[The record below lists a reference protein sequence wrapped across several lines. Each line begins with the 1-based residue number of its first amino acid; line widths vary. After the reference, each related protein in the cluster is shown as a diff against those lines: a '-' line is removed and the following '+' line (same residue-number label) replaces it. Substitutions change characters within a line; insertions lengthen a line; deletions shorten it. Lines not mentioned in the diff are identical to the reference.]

1 MSTPAF
7 YWGTGRRKTAVA
19 RVRLIPGEG
28 EMVVNGRTPEEHFGG
43 VLAESELFLPF
54 RVTGTEGRFNTMIK
68 VEGGG
73 ITGQAGAI
81 RHGIARALLQ
91 VDAESQSPAAAPGR
105 PPHPRPADEGAQEVR
120 SEARPKSPPVH
131 QALVAAAWRP
141 IAALP
146 APGARSRTSS
156 ALARVLA
163 CVLRSARHPAARRS
177 GLSRMRERHGRRV
190 RTPGG

>member
-28 EMVVNGRTPEEHFGG
+28 QMVVNGRTPEEHFGG
-43 VLAESELFLPF
+43 ILAEAELYLPF
-54 RVTGTEGRFNTMIK
+54 RVTGTEGRFNAMIK

-73 ITGQAGAI
+73 TTGQAGAI

-91 VDAESQSPAAAPGR
+91 VRPGGQPAAAAPGR

-120 SEARPKSPPVH
+120 PQARPQGPAVH
-131 QALVAAAWRP
+131 QALAAPAAAP
-141 IAALP
+141 
-146 APGARSRTSS
+146 
-156 ALARVLA
+156 
-163 CVLRSARHPAARRS
+163 
-177 GLSRMRERHGRRV
+177 HGTR
-190 RTPGG
+190 

>member
-91 VDAESQSPAAAPGR
+91 LDPDAHRVPLRQAGLLTRDPRMKERKKYGLKRARKAPQYTKR
-105 PPHPRPADEGAQEVR
+105 
-120 SEARPKSPPVH
+120 
-131 QALVAAAWRP
+131 
-141 IAALP
+141 
-146 APGARSRTSS
+146 
-156 ALARVLA
+156 
-163 CVLRSARHPAARRS
+163 
-177 GLSRMRERHGRRV
+177 
-190 RTPGG
+190 